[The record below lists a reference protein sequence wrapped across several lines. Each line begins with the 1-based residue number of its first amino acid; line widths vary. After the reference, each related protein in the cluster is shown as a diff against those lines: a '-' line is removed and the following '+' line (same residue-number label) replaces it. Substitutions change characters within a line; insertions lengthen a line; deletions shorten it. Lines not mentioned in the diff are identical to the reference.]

1 MNRRKFVSA
10 GFAGILIGISGCLVN
25 IRKNST
31 SAGNVSESHTDTKK
45 TSDADLRVAGV
56 YADEVDREFIDYE
69 YVLLEN
75 DSEDSVDVS
84 GYTIEYQSDYTFQ
97 LDDLVLESG
106 AQLVIA
112 TRVGKD
118 TTLASSPPV
127 YLQYAG
133 FGTGSGTSVLN
144 ESGTVRVRND
154 QGDIISSVD
163 FESFGCDDGTITSES
178 GDTVNCIH
186 NSI

>member
-1 MNRRKFVSA
+1 MNRRDFLSVSFV
-10 GFAGILIGISGCLVN
+10 GISIGISGCPN
-25 IRKNST
+25 NRENNTST
-31 SAGNVSESHTDTKK
+31 ENRDKPDTDTKD
-45 TSDADLRVAGV
+45 TVDAELRFAGV
-56 YADEVDREFIDYE
+56 YANEVDREFIDYE
-69 YVLLEN
+69 YILLVN
-75 DSEDSVDVS
+75 DSKDSLDVS
-84 GYTIEYQSDYTFQ
+84 GYTIEYQFGYMFEIE
-97 LDDLVLESG
+97 DLILEPG
-106 AQLVIA
+106 AQLVIHSRA
-112 TRVGKD
+112 GED

-186 NSI
+186 NSL